1 MIRKLQFLIIAVVL
15 IVASFATGLP
25 FLFFI
30 VYVSLLAVGG
40 SYVLTRFGLAD
51 LEAGYRVD
59 HRQGHVGDDLRTTYS
74 ISNTGGLPKP
84 WLEVYN
90 PTDLPEALP
99 GRALGLRSWAQ
110 RSWIAIVP
118 LTRRGTYRIE
128 PMVVRTGDPFGFF
141 EAAASVGRPTVVT
154 VFPRVVPLPRW
165 RLPNANLEGSHSAP
179 ERTLQTTP
187 LATTVRP
194 YAPGDSF
201 NRIHWRS
208 TARLGEIQ
216 VKEFDL
222 EQTADVWLFVD
233 LEGSIQAG
241 QGDVSTVEE
250 GLRVAASIAHDAILE
265 NRAVGLTTSGH
276 RLVSLPAD
284 RGPRQHQKI
293 MQLLAAVEGD
303 GRTPLAEVLLTGLPW
318 LRRGMTAVVITP
330 SQDRRW
336 ARALTGLRA
345 RGVAAVVIS
354 LDAASYERAVGQ
366 GAAEND
372 AAAQKKPT
380 STKERRHDGGSERG
394 QEQRAMRFTLAEFD
408 LKTYEVGAGD
418 NLGAV
423 LA

>member
-1 MIRKLQFLIIAVVL
+1 MIRRLQFLIVAVSLLIA
-15 IVASFATGLP
+15 AFATGYQ
-25 FLFFI
+25 FLFYM
-30 VYVSLLAVGG
+30 VYLGLLAIGG

-74 ISNTGGLPKP
+74 ISNASGLPKP
-84 WLEVYN
+84 WLEVYS
-90 PTDLPEALP
+90 PTDLPLPVP

-110 RSWIAIVP
+110 RAWIAIVP
-118 LTRRGTYRIE
+118 LSRRCSFRIE

-141 EAAASVGRPTVVT
+141 EAAATVGRPTVVT
-154 VFPRVVPLPRW
+154 VFPRVLPLPRW
-165 RLPNANLEGSHSAP
+165 RLPNAYLEGTHSAP

-233 LEGSIQAG
+233 LEARVQAG
-241 QGDVSTVEE
+241 DGDMSTVEE
-250 GLRVAASIAHDAILE
+250 ILRVAASIAHDAILE
-265 NRAVGLTTSGH
+265 NRAVGMTTSGH
-276 RLVSLPAD
+276 RLVSIPAD
-284 RGPRQHQKI
+284 RGTRQRQKI

-303 GRTPLAEVLLTGLPW
+303 GWTPLAEVLLTGLPR
-318 LRRGMTAVVITP
+318 LRRGMTAVVVTA
-330 SQDRRW
+330 SRERQWVRT
-336 ARALTGLRA
+336 LTSLRA
-345 RGVAAVVIS
+345 RGVTAAVVA
-354 LDAASYERAVGQ
+354 LDAVSYEVYGPGRPILESYAA
-366 GAAEND
+366 AAE
-372 AAAQKKPT
+372 
-380 STKERRHDGGSERG
+380 
-394 QEQRAMRFTLAEFD
+394 QEQRALSFSLAEYD
-408 LKTYEVGAGD
+408 VRSYEVRAGD
-418 NLGAV
+418 DLGAV

>member
-1 MIRKLQFLIIAVVL
+1 VIRRLQFLVVAIVLLIA
-15 IVASFATGLP
+15 AFTTGLP
-25 FLFFI
+25 FLFYV
-30 VYVSLLAVGG
+30 VYLGLLAVGG

-74 ISNTGGLPKP
+74 ISNASGLPKP

-90 PTDLPEALP
+90 PTDLPVPLP
-99 GRALGLRSWAQ
+99 GRALGLTSWAQ
-110 RSWIAIVP
+110 RSWVAVVP
-118 LTRRGTYRIE
+118 LIRRGTYRIE

-141 EAAASVGRPTVVT
+141 EAAATVGRPTVIT

-179 ERTLQTTP
+179 ERTFQTTP

-208 TARLGEIQ
+208 TARTGEIQ

-233 LEGSIQAG
+233 LDTSVQTGEGDI
-241 QGDVSTVEE
+241 STVEE
-250 GLRVAASIAHDAILE
+250 SLRACASIVHDAILE

-276 RLVSLPAD
+276 RMVSIPPD
-284 RGPRQHQKI
+284 RGPRQRLKI

-303 GRTPLAEVLLTGLPW
+303 GHSPIAEVLLAGLPQI
-318 LRRGMTAVVITP
+318 RRGMTVVVITP
-330 SQDRRW
+330 SDDRQW
-336 ARALTGLRA
+336 IRALTGLRG

-354 LDAASYERAVGQ
+354 LDARSYKHFRAGNPVTETEAEAQHRRAV
-366 GAAEND
+366 
-372 AAAQKKPT
+372 
-380 STKERRHDGGSERG
+380 
-394 QEQRAMRFTLAEFD
+394 RFALAEYD
-408 LKTYEVGAGD
+408 LKACEVHAGD
-418 NLGAV
+418 DLGTV

>member
-1 MIRKLQFLIIAVVL
+1 VIRRLQFLVVAVVL
-15 IVASFATGLP
+15 LIAAFSTGLP
-25 FLFFI
+25 FLFYV
-30 VYVSLLAVGG
+30 VYLGLLAIGG

-59 HRQGHVGDDLRTTYS
+59 HRQAHVGDDLRTTYS
-74 ISNTGGLPKP
+74 ISNASNLPKP

-90 PTDLPEALP
+90 PTDLPVPLP

-110 RSWIAIVP
+110 RSWVAIVP
-118 LTRRGTYRIE
+118 LTRRGTFRVE

-141 EAAASVGRPTVVT
+141 EAAAMVGRPTMVT
-154 VFPRVVPLPRW
+154 VFPQVVPLPRW

-222 EQTADVWLFVD
+222 EQTADVWLYVD
-233 LEGSIQAG
+233 LEEPVHRGE
-241 QGDVSTVEE
+241 GDVSTVEE
-250 GLRVAASIAHDAILE
+250 SLRVAASIAHDAFLE

-276 RLVSLPAD
+276 RLVSIPAD
-284 RGPRQHQKI
+284 RGPRQRQKV

-303 GRTPLAEVLLTGLPW
+303 GMTPLAEVLLTGLPK

-330 SQDRRW
+330 SRDRVWVRT
-336 ARALTGLRA
+336 LTTLRS
-345 RGVAAVVIS
+345 RGVTAAVVL
-354 LDAASYERAVGQ
+354 LDAVSYESA
-366 GAAEND
+366 
-372 AAAQKKPT
+372 
-380 STKERRHDGGSERG
+380 RRRRPQSGDGEDDLAMR
-394 QEQRAMRFTLAEFD
+394 EQRAIRFALAEYD
-408 LKTYEVGAGD
+408 LKSYEVRAGD

>member
-1 MIRKLQFLIIAVVL
+1 VIRRLQFLVVAIVLLIA
-15 IVASFATGLP
+15 AFTTGLG
-25 FLFFI
+25 FLFYV
-30 VYVSLLAVGG
+30 VYLGLLAVGG

-74 ISNTGGLPKP
+74 ISNASGLPKP

-90 PTDLPEALP
+90 PTDLPVPLP

-110 RSWIAIVP
+110 RSWVAIVP

-141 EAAASVGRPTVVT
+141 EAAATVGRPTVVT

-179 ERTLQTTP
+179 ERTFQTTP

-208 TARLGEIQ
+208 TARTGEIQ

-233 LEGSIQAG
+233 LDAAVQSGE
-241 QGDVSTVEE
+241 GDVSTVEE
-250 GLRVAASIAHDAILE
+250 SLRVAASIVHDAILE
-265 NRAVGLTTSGH
+265 NRAVGMTTSGH
-276 RLVSLPAD
+276 RIVSIPAD
-284 RGPRQHQKI
+284 RGPRQRLKI
-293 MQLLAAVEGD
+293 MQLLAAVDGD
-303 GRTPLAEVLLTGLPW
+303 GHSSMAEVLLTGLPQ
-318 LRRGMTAVVITP
+318 LRRGMTVVVVTP
-330 SQDRRW
+330 SSDRQW
-336 ARALTGLRA
+336 VRALTGLRT
-345 RGVAAVVIS
+345 RGVAAVVIT
-354 LDAASYERAVGQ
+354 LDAASYERSRSRNPLPETEDEAQQRRAVHF
-366 GAAEND
+366 A
-372 AAAQKKPT
+372 
-380 STKERRHDGGSERG
+380 
-394 QEQRAMRFTLAEFD
+394 LAEYD
-408 LKTYEVGAGD
+408 LKSCEVRAGD
-418 NLGAV
+418 DLGTV

>member
-1 MIRKLQFLIIAVVL
+1 MIRRLQFLVVAVVIL
-15 IVASFATGLP
+15 MAAFSTGLP
-25 FLFFI
+25 FLFYV
-30 VYVSLLAVGG
+30 VYLGMLAVGG

-74 ISNTGGLPKP
+74 ISNASGLPKP

-90 PTDLPEALP
+90 PTDLPVPLP

-118 LTRRGTYRIE
+118 LTRRGTFRIE

-141 EAAASVGRPTVVT
+141 EAAAAVGRPTVVT

-165 RLPNANLEGSHSAP
+165 RLPHANLEGSHSAP

-222 EQTADVWLFVD
+222 EQTADVWLYVD
-233 LEGSIQAG
+233 LEAG
-241 QGDVSTVEE
+241 VQEGEGDISTVEE
-250 GLRVAASIAHDAILE
+250 SLRIAASIAHDAIIE

-276 RLVSLPAD
+276 RLVSIPAD
-284 RGPRQHQKI
+284 RGPRQRQKI

-303 GRTPLAEVLLTGLPW
+303 GSTPLAEVLLTGLPK

-330 SQDRRW
+330 SRERVW
-336 ARALTGLRA
+336 VRALSTLRG
-345 RGVAAVVIS
+345 RGVTAAVIT
-354 LDAASYERAVGQ
+354 LDAPSYEPRSRRRPRFGETEA
-366 GAAEND
+366 D
-372 AAAQKKPT
+372 PAAQ
-380 STKERRHDGGSERG
+380 D
-394 QEQRAMRFTLAEFD
+394 QRALRFALAEYD
-408 LKTYEVGAGD
+408 LKSYGVKAED
-418 NLGAV
+418 DIGAV

>member
-1 MIRKLQFLIIAVVL
+1 MIRRLQFLIVAVALLIA
-15 IVASFATGLP
+15 AFSTGLQ
-25 FLFFI
+25 FLFYV
-30 VYVSLLAVGG
+30 VYLGLLGIGG

-74 ISNTGGLPKP
+74 ISNASGLPKP

-90 PTDLPEALP
+90 PTDLPVPLP

-110 RSWIAIVP
+110 RSWVAIVP
-118 LTRRGTYRIE
+118 LTRRGTFRIE
-128 PMVVRTGDPFGFF
+128 PMIVRTGDPFGFF
-141 EAAASVGRPTVVT
+141 EAAATVGRPTVVT

-165 RLPNANLEGSHSAP
+165 RLPNAYLEGTHSAP

-194 YAPGDSF
+194 YVPGDSF

-222 EQTADVWLFVD
+222 EQTADLWLFVD
-233 LEGSIQAG
+233 LESSVQSGE
-241 QGDVSTVEE
+241 GDVSTVEE
-250 GLRVAASIAHDAILE
+250 AMRVAASVAHDAILE

-276 RLVSLPAD
+276 RLVSIPAD
-284 RGPRQHQKI
+284 RGPRQRQKI
-293 MQLLAAVEGD
+293 MALLAAVEGD
-303 GRTPLAEVLLTGLPW
+303 GRTPLAEILLTGLPQ
-318 LRRGMTAVVITP
+318 LRRGMTAVVVTP
-330 SQDRRW
+330 SRDRQW
-336 ARALTGLRA
+336 VRALTSLRA
-345 RGVAAVVIS
+345 RGVTAAVVT
-354 LDAASYERAVGQ
+354 LDAVSYAAAGNSRWS
-366 GAAEND
+366 GAANPEL
-372 AAAQKKPT
+372 A
-380 STKERRHDGGSERG
+380 G
-394 QEQRAMRFTLAEFD
+394 QEQRALHFALAE
-408 LKTYEVGAGD
+408 YEVRSYEVHAGD

>member
-1 MIRKLQFLIIAVVL
+1 MIRRLQFLIVALVL
-15 IVASFATGLP
+15 LLAAFATGLP
-25 FLFFI
+25 FLFFV
-30 VYVSLLAVGG
+30 VYLGLLAVGG

-74 ISNTGGLPKP
+74 ISNASGLPKP

-90 PTDLPEALP
+90 PTDLPVPLP
-99 GRALGLRSWAQ
+99 GRAIGLRSWAQ
-110 RSWIAIVP
+110 RSWIAVVP

-128 PMVVRTGDPFGFF
+128 PMIVQTGDPFGFF
-141 EAAASVGRPTVVT
+141 EAAATVGRPTVVT
-154 VFPRVVPLPRW
+154 VFPRVIPLPRW
-165 RLPNANLEGSHSAP
+165 RLPSANLEGSHSAP
-179 ERTLQTTP
+179 ERTIQTTP

-222 EQTADVWLFVD
+222 EQTADVWLYVD
-233 LEGSIQAG
+233 LEAAVQSGE
-241 QGDVSTVEE
+241 GDISTVEE
-250 GLRVAASIAHDAILE
+250 SLRVAASIAHDALTE

-276 RLVSLPAD
+276 RTVNIPAD
-284 RGPRQHQKI
+284 RGPRQRQKI

-303 GRTPLAEVLLTGLPW
+303 GRTPLAELLLMGLPK

-330 SQDRRW
+330 SRDRPWIRTL
-336 ARALTGLRA
+336 APLRA
-345 RGVAAVVIS
+345 RGVASVVVA
-354 LDAASYERAVGQ
+354 LDAATYEFAGRSGREMEKTS
-366 GAAEND
+366 AA
-372 AAAQKKPT
+372 
-380 STKERRHDGGSERG
+380 S
-394 QEQRAMRFTLAEFD
+394 QEQRALQFALAEYGI
-408 LKTYEVGAGD
+408 KNYEVRAGD
-418 NLGAV
+418 HLGAV

>member
-1 MIRKLQFLIIAVVL
+1 VIRRLQFLIVAVVL
-15 IVASFATGLP
+15 LIAAFSTGLG
-25 FLFFI
+25 FLFYV
-30 VYVSLLAVGG
+30 VYLGLLAIGG

-59 HRQGHVGDDLRTTYS
+59 HRQGHVGDDMRTTYS
-74 ISNTGGLPKP
+74 ISNASGLPKP

-90 PTDLPEALP
+90 PTDLPVPLP
-99 GRALGLRSWAQ
+99 GRALSLRSWAQ

-141 EAAASVGRPTVVT
+141 EAAATVGRPTVVT
-154 VFPRVVPLPRW
+154 VFPRVLALPRW
-165 RLPNANLEGSHSAP
+165 RLPNAYLEGTHSAP

-222 EQTADVWLFVD
+222 EQTADVWIFVD
-233 LEGSIQAG
+233 LESRVQAG
-241 QGDVSTVEE
+241 EGDISTVEE
-250 GLRVAASIAHDAILE
+250 GMRVAASIAHDAILE

-276 RLVSLPAD
+276 RLVSIPAD
-284 RGPRQHQKI
+284 RGPRQRQKI

-303 GRTPLAEVLLTGLPW
+303 GRTPLAEVLLTGLPK
-318 LRRGMTAVVITP
+318 LRRGMTAVIVTA
-330 SQDRRW
+330 SRERRW
-336 ARALTGLRA
+336 VRTLTSLRA
-345 RGVAAVVIS
+345 RGVTAAVVA
-354 LDAASYERAVGQ
+354 LDAESYELSGRPRRA
-366 GAAEND
+366 AD
-372 AAAQKKPT
+372 
-380 STKERRHDGGSERG
+380 SEGDPAG
-394 QEQRAMRFTLAEFD
+394 QEQRAVRFALAEYD
-408 LKTYEVGAGD
+408 VKTYEVHAGD

>member
-1 MIRKLQFLIIAVVL
+1 MVVAVVL
-15 IVASFATGLP
+15 VLAAFTTGLS
-25 FLFFI
+25 FLFYV
-30 VYVSLLAVGG
+30 VYLGLLVVGG

-74 ISNTGGLPKP
+74 ISNASRLPKP

-90 PTDLPEALP
+90 PTDLPVALP

-118 LTRRGTYRIE
+118 LTKRGTYRIE

-141 EAAASVGRPTVVT
+141 EAAATVGRPTVVT

-165 RLPNANLEGSHSAP
+165 RLPHANLEGSHSAP

-222 EQTADVWLFVD
+222 EQTADVWLFID
-233 LEGSIQAG
+233 LETAV
-241 QGDVSTVEE
+241 QGGKGDISTIEE
-250 GLRVAASIAHDAILE
+250 ALRVAASVAHDAISE
-265 NRAVGLTTSGH
+265 NRAVGVTTSGH
-276 RLVSLPAD
+276 RLVSIPAD
-284 RGPRQHQKI
+284 RGPRQRLKI
-293 MQLLAAVEGD
+293 MALLAAVDGD
-303 GRTPLAEVLLTGLPW
+303 GHTPLAEVLLSGLPR
-318 LRRGMTAVVITP
+318 LRRGMTAVVVTP
-330 SQDRRW
+330 SVDRSW
-336 ARALTGLRA
+336 VRALTGLRG
-345 RGVAAVVIS
+345 RGVAAVVVAVN
-354 LDAASYERAVGQ
+354 AASYER
-366 GAAEND
+366 
-372 AAAQKKPT
+372 
-380 STKERRHDGGSERG
+380 GGRSGRP
-394 QEQRAMRFTLAEFD
+394 
-408 LKTYEVGAGD
+408 GAGD
-418 NLGAV
+418 AVSAGSPERRALRFALAEYDLKACEVSAGDDLGTV

>member
-1 MIRKLQFLIIAVVL
+1 MIRRLQFLVVA
-15 IVASFATGLP
+15 IVLLVAAFSTGLP
-25 FLFFI
+25 FLFYV
-30 VYVSLLAVGG
+30 VYLGLLAIGG

-74 ISNTGGLPKP
+74 ISNASNLPKP

-90 PTDLPEALP
+90 PSDLPVPLP

-118 LTRRGTYRIE
+118 LTRRGTFRIE

-141 EAAASVGRPTVVT
+141 EAAATVGRPSVIT
-154 VFPRVVPLPRW
+154 VFPQVVPLPRW
-165 RLPNANLEGSHSAP
+165 RLLHANLEGSHSAP

-222 EQTADVWLFVD
+222 EQTADVWLYVD
-233 LEGSIQAG
+233 LERPVQRGE
-241 QGDVSTVEE
+241 GDISTVEE
-250 GLRVAASIAHDAILE
+250 SLRVAASIAHDAFLE

-276 RLVSLPAD
+276 RLVSIPAD
-284 RGPRQHQKI
+284 RGPRQRQKV
-293 MQLLAAVEGD
+293 MQLLAAVDGD
-303 GRTPLAEVLLTGLPW
+303 GMTPLAEVLLVGLPK
-318 LRRGMTAVVITP
+318 LRRGMTAVVVTP
-330 SQDRRW
+330 SRERSW
-336 ARALTGLRA
+336 IRTLTALRG
-345 RGVAAVVIS
+345 RGVTATVVA
-354 LDAASYERAVGQ
+354 LDAASYEFAGRKRPQ
-366 GAAEND
+366 TE
-372 AAAQKKPT
+372 
-380 STKERRHDGGSERG
+380 DGDDDLATR
-394 QEQRAMRFTLAEFD
+394 EQRALRFALAEYD
-408 LKTYEVGAGD
+408 LKAYEVRAGD

>member
-1 MIRKLQFLIIAVVL
+1 MIRRLQFLIVAIVLLIA
-15 IVASFATGLP
+15 AFSTGLP
-25 FLFFI
+25 FLFYI
-30 VYVSLLAVGG
+30 VYLGLLAIGG

-74 ISNTGGLPKP
+74 ISNASSLPKP

-90 PTDLPEALP
+90 PTDLPVPLP

-141 EAAASVGRPTVVT
+141 EAAAIVGRPTVVT

-179 ERTLQTTP
+179 ERSLQTTP

-222 EQTADVWLFVD
+222 EQTADVWIFVD
-233 LEGSIQAG
+233 LEEGVQT
-241 QGDVSTVEE
+241 GDGDISTVEE
-250 GLRVAASIAHDAILE
+250 SLRVAASIAHDAIME

-276 RLVSLPAD
+276 RLVSIPAD
-284 RGPRQHQKI
+284 RGPRQRQKI
-293 MQLLAAVEGD
+293 MALLAAVEGD
-303 GRTPLAEVLLTGLPW
+303 GRTPLAELLLAGLPK
-318 LRRGMTAVVITP
+318 LRRGMTAVVVTP
-330 SQDRRW
+330 SHQRRW
-336 ARALTGLRA
+336 VRALTGLRG
-345 RGVAAVVIS
+345 RGVTAAVVT
-354 LDAASYERAVGQ
+354 LDATSYENAG
-366 GAAEND
+366 
-372 AAAQKKPT
+372 
-380 STKERRHDGGSERG
+380 RRRQQREDEEQDRSG
-394 QEQRAMRFTLAEFD
+394 QEQRALRFALAEYD
-408 LKTYEVGAGD
+408 LKTYEVRAGD
-418 NLGAV
+418 SLGQV

>member
-1 MIRKLQFLIIAVVL
+1 MIRRLQFLVVALVL
-15 IVASFATGLP
+15 ILAAFSTGLS
-25 FLFFI
+25 FLFYV
-30 VYVSLLAVGG
+30 VYLGLLAVGG

-59 HRQGHVGDDLRTTYS
+59 HRQGHVGEELRTTYS
-74 ISNTGGLPKP
+74 ISNASRLPKP

-90 PTDLPEALP
+90 PTDLPVPLP

-110 RSWIAIVP
+110 RSWVAIVP

-141 EAAASVGRPTVVT
+141 EAAATVGRPTVVT

-165 RLPNANLEGSHSAP
+165 RLPNANLEGTHSAP

-233 LEGSIQAG
+233 LETAV
-241 QGDVSTVEE
+241 QGGEGDLSTVEE
-250 GLRVAASIAHDAILE
+250 SLRVAASIAHDAIIE
-265 NRAVGLTTSGH
+265 NRAVGVTTSGH
-276 RLVSLPAD
+276 RLVSIPAD
-284 RGPRQHQKI
+284 RGPRQRLKI
-293 MQLLAAVEGD
+293 MQLMAAVDGD
-303 GRTPLAEVLLTGLPW
+303 GRTPLGEVLLAGLPR
-318 LRRGMTAVVITP
+318 LRRGMTAVVVTP
-330 SQDRRW
+330 SLDRSW
-336 ARALTGLRA
+336 IRALAGLRG
-345 RGVAAVVIS
+345 RGVAAVVVTV
-354 LDAASYERAVGQ
+354 DAVSYERAAQRGRRGVG
-366 GAAEND
+366 D
-372 AAAQKKPT
+372 
-380 STKERRHDGGSERG
+380 
-394 QEQRAMRFTLAEFD
+394 TLAGESAQWRALRFALSEYD
-408 LKTYEVGAGD
+408 LKACKVVAGD
-418 NLGAV
+418 DLGTV

>member
-1 MIRKLQFLIIAVVL
+1 VIRRLQFLIVVVALLIA
-15 IVASFATGLP
+15 AFSTGLA
-25 FLFFI
+25 FLFFV
-30 VYVSLLAVGG
+30 VYLGLLAIGG

-59 HRQGHVGDDLRTTYS
+59 HRQAHVGEDLRTTYS
-74 ISNTGGLPKP
+74 ISNAATLPKP

-90 PTDLPEALP
+90 PTDLPVPLP
-99 GRALGLRSWAQ
+99 GRALGLRSRAQ

-118 LTRRGTYRIE
+118 LTRRGTFRIE

-141 EAAASVGRPTVVT
+141 EAAATVGRPTVIT

-165 RLPNANLEGSHSAP
+165 RLANAFLEGTHSAP

-222 EQTADVWLFVD
+222 EQTADVWIFVD
-233 LEGSIQAG
+233 LEAAIHTGF
-241 QGDVSTVEE
+241 GDVSTVEE
-250 GLRVAASIAHDAILE
+250 AMRVAASIAEDAILE
-265 NRAVGLTTSGH
+265 NRAVGLTTSAR
-276 RLVSLPAD
+276 RLVSIPAD
-284 RGPRQHQKI
+284 RGPRQRQKI
-293 MQLLAAVEGD
+293 MQLLAAVEAD
-303 GRTPLAEVLLTGLPW
+303 GSAPLAELLLAGLPK

-330 SQDRRW
+330 SRERQW
-336 ARALTGLRA
+336 VRALAPLRS
-345 RGVAAVVIS
+345 RGVTAAVVA
-354 LDAASYERAVGQ
+354 LDADSYAHYDTSRKPAETSESGSDLAER
-366 GAAEND
+366 
-372 AAAQKKPT
+372 
-380 STKERRHDGGSERG
+380 
-394 QEQRAMRFTLAEFD
+394 EQRALRFALAEYD
-408 LKTYEVGAGD
+408 VKTYEVRAGD

>member
-1 MIRKLQFLIIAVVL
+1 VLIRRLQFLLVAVILLIA
-15 IVASFATGLP
+15 AFSSGLP
-25 FLFFI
+25 FLFYV
-30 VYVSLLAVGG
+30 VYLGLLAIGG

-51 LEAGYRVD
+51 LEAGYLVD
-59 HRQGHVGDDLRTTYS
+59 HRQAHVGDDLRTTYS
-74 ISNTGGLPKP
+74 ISNASGLPKP

-90 PTDLPEALP
+90 PTDLPVPLP
-99 GRALGLRSWAQ
+99 GRALGLRSWAE

-141 EAAASVGRPTVVT
+141 EAAATVGRPTVVT

-165 RLPNANLEGSHSAP
+165 RLPNSNLEGSHSAP

-187 LATTVRP
+187 LATTIRP

-208 TARLGEIQ
+208 TARVGEIQ

-233 LEGSIQAG
+233 LESLIQTG
-241 QGDVSTVEE
+241 EGDISTVEE
-250 GLRVAASIAHDAILE
+250 ALRVAASIAHDAILE

-276 RLVSLPAD
+276 RLVSIPAD
-284 RGPRQHQKI
+284 RGPRQRQKI

-303 GRTPLAEVLLTGLPW
+303 GGTPLAEMLLAGVPK
-318 LRRGMTAVVITP
+318 LRRGMTAVVVTA
-330 SQDRRW
+330 SRERRW
-336 ARALTGLRA
+336 VRALTSLRA
-345 RGVAAVVIS
+345 RGVAAAVIAV
-354 LDAASYERAVGQ
+354 DAASYDV
-366 GAAEND
+366 AARHRRSGEAD
-372 AAAQKKPT
+372 ADLA
-380 STKERRHDGGSERG
+380 S
-394 QEQRAMRFTLAEFD
+394 QEQRALRFALAEYD
-408 LKTYEVGAGD
+408 IKCHEVRAGD

>member
-1 MIRKLQFLIIAVVL
+1 VIRRLQFLVVAVVL
-15 IVASFATGLP
+15 LIAAFSTGLS
-25 FLFFI
+25 FLFYV
-30 VYVSLLAVGG
+30 VYLGLLAIGG

-59 HRQGHVGDDLRTTYS
+59 HRQAHVGDDLRTTYS
-74 ISNTGGLPKP
+74 ISNASNLPKP

-90 PTDLPEALP
+90 PTDLPVPLP

-110 RSWIAIVP
+110 RSWVAIVP
-118 LTRRGTYRIE
+118 LTRRGTFRVE
-128 PMVVRTGDPFGFF
+128 PMIVRTGDPFGFF
-141 EAAASVGRPTVVT
+141 EAAATVGRPTMVT
-154 VFPRVVPLPRW
+154 VFPQVVPLPRW

-222 EQTADVWLFVD
+222 EQTADVWLYVD
-233 LEGSIQAG
+233 LEAPVQGG
-241 QGDVSTVEE
+241 EGDVSTVEE
-250 GLRVAASIAHDAILE
+250 SLRVAASIAHDAFLE

-276 RLVSLPAD
+276 RLVSIPAD
-284 RGPRQHQKI
+284 RGPRQRQKV

-303 GRTPLAEVLLTGLPW
+303 GMTPLAEVLLTGLPK

-330 SQDRRW
+330 SRERVW
-336 ARALTGLRA
+336 IRTLTTLRG
-345 RGVAAVVIS
+345 RGVTAAVVL
-354 LDAASYERAVGQ
+354 LDAPSYETAG
-366 GAAEND
+366 
-372 AAAQKKPT
+372 
-380 STKERRHDGGSERG
+380 RRHTKSGEGEDDLAMR
-394 QEQRAMRFTLAEFD
+394 EQRALRFALAEYD
-408 LKTYEVGAGD
+408 LKSYEVRAGD

>member
-1 MIRKLQFLIIAVVL
+1 MIRRLQFLMVAAVLV
-15 IVASFATGLP
+15 VAAFSTGQA
-25 FLFFI
+25 FLFYI
-30 VYVSLLAVGG
+30 VYLGLLAVGG

-74 ISNTGGLPKP
+74 ISNASSLPKP

-90 PTDLPEALP
+90 PTDLPVPLP
-99 GRALGLRSWAQ
+99 GRALSLRSWAQ

-141 EAAASVGRPTVVT
+141 EAAATVGRPTVVT
-154 VFPRVVPLPRW
+154 VFPRVLALPHW
-165 RLPNANLEGSHSAP
+165 RLPNANLEGTHSAP

-233 LEGSIQAG
+233 LDSSVQSGEGDI
-241 QGDVSTVEE
+241 STVEE
-250 GLRVAASIAHDAILE
+250 SLRVAASVAHDAIVE

-276 RLVSLPAD
+276 RIVSIPAD
-284 RGPRQHQKI
+284 RGPRQRQKI

-303 GRTPLAEVLLTGLPW
+303 GSATLAEQLLNGLPL
-318 LRRGMTAVVITP
+318 LRRGMTAVIITP
-330 SQDRRW
+330 SRERHW
-336 ARALTGLRA
+336 VRTLTGLRA
-345 RGVAAVVIS
+345 RGVAAVIVA
-354 LDAASYERAVGQ
+354 LDGESYADVSPDGRDGNAPGAEHAA
-366 GAAEND
+366 
-372 AAAQKKPT
+372 
-380 STKERRHDGGSERG
+380 
-394 QEQRAMRFTLAEFD
+394 QEQRALRFALAEYD
-408 LKTYEVGAGD
+408 LKVCEVRAGD
-418 NLGAV
+418 DLGAV

>member
-1 MIRKLQFLIIAVVL
+1 VIRRLQFLIVAVALLIA
-15 IVASFATGLP
+15 AFATGLP
-25 FLFFI
+25 FLFYL
-30 VYVSLLAVGG
+30 VYLGLLAIGG

-51 LEAGYRVD
+51 IEAGYRVD
-59 HRQGHVGDDLRTTYS
+59 HRQGHVGDDMRTTYS
-74 ISNTGGLPKP
+74 ISNASSFPKP

-90 PTDLPEALP
+90 PTDLPVPLP

-118 LTRRGTYRIE
+118 LTRRGTFRIE

-141 EAAASVGRPTVVT
+141 EAAATVGRPTIVT

-165 RLPNANLEGSHSAP
+165 RLPNAFLEGTHSAP

-222 EQTADVWLFVD
+222 EQTADLWLFVD
-233 LEGSIQAG
+233 LEAG
-241 QGDVSTVEE
+241 VHAGEGDVSTVEE
-250 GLRVAASIAHDAILE
+250 AMRVAASIAHDAIIE

-276 RLVSLPAD
+276 RLVSIPAD
-284 RGPRQHQKI
+284 RGPRQRQKI

-303 GRTPLAEVLLTGLPW
+303 GRTPLAEVLLTGLPK
-318 LRRGMTAVVITP
+318 LRRGMTAVIVTA
-330 SQDRRW
+330 SRDRRW
-336 ARALTGLRA
+336 VRTLTSLRA
-345 RGVAAVVIS
+345 RGVAAAVVA
-354 LDAASYERAVGQ
+354 LDAASYDRSGRWRRSVGLDAE
-366 GAAEND
+366 GAE
-372 AAAQKKPT
+372 Q
-380 STKERRHDGGSERG
+380 
-394 QEQRAMRFTLAEFD
+394 QQRALQFALAEYD
-408 LKTYEVGAGD
+408 VKTYEIRAGD
-418 NLGAV
+418 NLGMV

>member
-1 MIRKLQFLIIAVVL
+1 VIRRLQFLIVAVAL
-15 IVASFATGLP
+15 LVAAFSTGLG
-25 FLFFI
+25 FLFYV
-30 VYVSLLAVGG
+30 VYLGILAVGG

-59 HRQGHVGDDLRTTYS
+59 HRQGHVGEELRTTYS
-74 ISNTGGLPKP
+74 ISNASGLPKP

-90 PTDLPEALP
+90 PTDLPVPLP
-99 GRALGLRSWAQ
+99 GRALSLRSWAQ
-110 RSWIAIVP
+110 RSWIAIAP

-141 EAAASVGRPTVVT
+141 EAAATVGRPTVVS

-165 RLPNANLEGSHSAP
+165 RLPNAFLEGTHSAP

-222 EQTADVWLFVD
+222 EQTADVWIFAD
-233 LEGSIQAG
+233 LEESVQVGE
-241 QGDVSTVEE
+241 GDVSTVEE
-250 GLRVAASIAHDAILE
+250 VVRVAASIAHDAILE

-284 RGPRQHQKI
+284 RGPRQRQKI
-293 MQLLAAVEGD
+293 MALLSAVEGD
-303 GRTPLAEVLLTGLPW
+303 GRAPLAEVLLTGLPK
-318 LRRGMTAVVITP
+318 LRRGMTAVVVTP
-330 SQDRRW
+330 SRERRW
-336 ARALTGLRA
+336 VRALTTLRA
-345 RGVAAVVIS
+345 RGVTAAVVAI
-354 LDAASYERAVGQ
+354 AADSYDPSSRERSSAESETD
-366 GAAEND
+366 GAE
-372 AAAQKKPT
+372 
-380 STKERRHDGGSERG
+380 
-394 QEQRAMRFTLAEFD
+394 QEQRALRFALAEYD
-408 LKTYEVGAGD
+408 VRTYVVQAGD
-418 NLGAV
+418 NLGTV

>member
-1 MIRKLQFLIIAVVL
+1 VIRRIQFM
-15 IVASFATGLP
+15 IVAIVISMAAFTTGLP
-25 FLFFI
+25 FLFYM
-30 VYVSLLAVGG
+30 VYLGLLAVGG

-59 HRQGHVGDDLRTTYS
+59 HKQGHVGDDLRTTYS
-74 ISNTGGLPKP
+74 IQNVSGLPKP

-90 PTDLPEALP
+90 PTDLPVALP

-141 EAAASVGRPTVVT
+141 EAAATVGRPTVIT
-154 VFPRVVPLPRW
+154 VFPKVVVLPRW

-179 ERTLQTTP
+179 ERSLQTTP

-222 EQTADVWLFVD
+222 EQTADLWLFVD
-233 LEGSIQAG
+233 LESSKQRGN
-241 QGDVSTVEE
+241 GDVSTIEE
-250 GLRVAASIAHDAILE
+250 ALRVAASVAHDAILE

-276 RLVSLPAD
+276 RLVNLPAD
-284 RGPRQHQKI
+284 RGPRQRQKI

-303 GRTPLAEVLLTGLPW
+303 GRTPLAEVLLTGLPR
-318 LRRGMTAVVITP
+318 LRRGMTAVVVTA
-330 SQDRRW
+330 SRDRRW
-336 ARALTGLRA
+336 IRALAALRA
-345 RGVAAVVIS
+345 RGIAAAVVA
-354 LDAASYERAVGQ
+354 LDAASYEAAGHGRRAP
-366 GAAEND
+366 E
-372 AAAQKKPT
+372 AAA
-380 STKERRHDGGSERG
+380 SEAA
-394 QEQRAMRFTLAEFD
+394 QEQRALHFALAEYD
-408 LKTYEVGAGD
+408 IKSYEVHAGD
-418 NLGAV
+418 DLGAV

>member
-1 MIRKLQFLIIAVVL
+1 MIRRLQFLIVAVVL
-15 IVASFATGLP
+15 LIAAFSTGLP
-25 FLFFI
+25 FLFYV
-30 VYVSLLAVGG
+30 VYLGLLAVGG

-74 ISNTGGLPKP
+74 ISNASGLPKP
-84 WLEVYN
+84 WLEAYN
-90 PTDLPEALP
+90 PTDLPVPLP
-99 GRALGLRSWAQ
+99 GRAIGLRSRAQ

-141 EAAASVGRPTVVT
+141 EAAATVGRPTVVT

-165 RLPNANLEGSHSAP
+165 RLPNANLEGTHSAP

-201 NRIHWRS
+201 NRIHWRT

-233 LEGSIQAG
+233 LESAA
-241 QGDVSTVEE
+241 QGGEGDISTVEE
-250 GLRVAASIAHDAILE
+250 SLRVAASIAHDAILE

-276 RLVSLPAD
+276 RLVSIPAD
-284 RGPRQHQKI
+284 RGPRQRQKI

-303 GRTPLAEVLLTGLPW
+303 GHSPLAEVLLTGLPR
-318 LRRGMTAVVITP
+318 LRRGMTAVVVTP
-330 SQDRRW
+330 SNERHW
-336 ARALTGLRA
+336 IRALTGLRG
-345 RGVAAVVIS
+345 RGVAAVVVT
-354 LDAASYERAVGQ
+354 LDAASYDRAGQ
-366 GAAEND
+366 SRRR
-372 AAAQKKPT
+372 AAAV
-380 STKERRHDGGSERG
+380 ESEPES
-394 QEQRAMRFTLAEFD
+394 QEQRALRFALAEYD
-408 LKTYEVGAGD
+408 LKVCEVRAGD
-418 NLGAV
+418 NLGTV

>member
-1 MIRKLQFLIIAVVL
+1 MLRRLQFLIVAIVL
-15 IVASFATGLP
+15 LIASFSTGLP

-30 VYVSLLAVGG
+30 VYLGLLAIGG

-74 ISNTGGLPKP
+74 ISNASRLPKP

-90 PTDLPEALP
+90 PTDLPVPIP

-128 PMVVRTGDPFGFF
+128 PMVVQTGDPFGFF
-141 EAAASVGRPTVVT
+141 EAAATVGRPTIVT
-154 VFPRVVPLPRW
+154 VFPRVLPLPRW

-222 EQTADVWLFVD
+222 EQTADVWLYVD
-233 LEGSIQAG
+233 LDAEVQAG
-241 QGDVSTVEE
+241 QGDISTVEE
-250 GLRVAASIAHDAILE
+250 SLRIAASIAHDAILE

-276 RLVSLPAD
+276 RVVNIPAD
-284 RGPRQHQKI
+284 RGPRQRQKI

-303 GRTPLAEVLLTGLPW
+303 GRAPLAEVLLSGLPK
-318 LRRGMTAVVITP
+318 LRRGMTAVVIT
-330 SQDRRW
+330 SSRERAW
-336 ARALTGLRA
+336 IRALTTLRA
-345 RGVAAVVIS
+345 RGVAAAVVAV
-354 LDAASYERAVGQ
+354 DAASYHQATGR
-366 GAAEND
+366 
-372 AAAQKKPT
+372 
-380 STKERRHDGGSERG
+380 SRRHIDPELAG
-394 QEQRAMRFTLAEFD
+394 QEQRALRFALAEYD
-408 LKTYEVGAGD
+408 LKSYEVHAGD
-418 NLGAV
+418 NLAAV

>member
-1 MIRKLQFLIIAVVL
+1 MIRRLQFLLVAVILLIA
-15 IVASFATGLP
+15 AFSSGLP
-25 FLFFI
+25 FLFYV
-30 VYVSLLAVGG
+30 VYLGLLAIGG
-40 SYVLTRFGLAD
+40 SYVLTRSGLAD

-59 HRQGHVGDDLRTTYS
+59 HRQGHVGEDLRTTYS
-74 ISNTGGLPKP
+74 ISNTSRLPKL

-90 PTDLPEALP
+90 PTDLPVPLP
-99 GRALGLRSWAQ
+99 GRALGLRSWAE

-141 EAAASVGRPTVVT
+141 EAAATVGRPTVIT
-154 VFPRVVPLPRW
+154 VFPRVLPLPRW
-165 RLPNANLEGSHSAP
+165 RLPNSNLEGSHSVP

-208 TARLGEIQ
+208 TARVGEIQ

-233 LEGSIQAG
+233 LESPIQTG
-241 QGDVSTVEE
+241 EGDVSTVEE
-250 GLRVAASIAHDAILE
+250 ALRVAASIAHDAILE

-276 RLVSLPAD
+276 RLVSIPAD
-284 RGPRQHQKI
+284 RGSRQRQKI

-303 GRTPLAEVLLTGLPW
+303 GGTPLAEMLLAGLPR
-318 LRRGMTAVVITP
+318 LRRGMTAVVVTA
-330 SQDRRW
+330 SRERRW
-336 ARALTGLRA
+336 VRALTPLRA
-345 RGVAAVVIS
+345 RGVAAAVIA
-354 LDAASYERAVGQ
+354 LDAASYDVAGRRRRSGE
-366 GAAEND
+366 AEAD
-372 AAAQKKPT
+372 LA
-380 STKERRHDGGSERG
+380 S
-394 QEQRAMRFTLAEFD
+394 QEQRALRFALAEYD
-408 LKTYEVGAGD
+408 IKCHEVHAGD
-418 NLGAV
+418 NLGSV

>member
-1 MIRKLQFLIIAVVL
+1 MIRRLQFLIVAVILLIAAF
-15 IVASFATGLP
+15 ASGLP
-25 FLFFI
+25 FLFYV
-30 VYVSLLAVGG
+30 VYLGLLAIGG

-59 HRQGHVGDDLRTTYS
+59 HRQAHVGDDLRTTYS
-74 ISNTGGLPKP
+74 ISNASGLPKP

-90 PTDLPEALP
+90 PTDLPVPLP

-141 EAAASVGRPTVVT
+141 EAAATVGRPTVVT

-165 RLPNANLEGSHSAP
+165 RLPNSNLEGSHSAP

-208 TARLGEIQ
+208 TARVGEIQ

-233 LEGSIQAG
+233 LESPIQTG
-241 QGDVSTVEE
+241 EGDVSTVEE
-250 GLRVAASIAHDAILE
+250 TLRVAASIAHDAILE

-276 RLVSLPAD
+276 RLVSIPAD
-284 RGPRQHQKI
+284 RGPRQRQKI

-303 GRTPLAEVLLTGLPW
+303 GGTPLAEMLLTGLPQ
-318 LRRGMTAVVITP
+318 LRRGMTAVVVTA
-330 SQDRRW
+330 SRERRW
-336 ARALTGLRA
+336 VRALTSLRA
-345 RGVAAVVIS
+345 RGVASAVIA
-354 LDAASYERAVGQ
+354 LDAASYDV
-366 GAAEND
+366 AARRRRRGD
-372 AAAQKKPT
+372 AEADLA
-380 STKERRHDGGSERG
+380 S
-394 QEQRAMRFTLAEFD
+394 QEQRALRFALAEYD
-408 LKTYEVGAGD
+408 IKCHEVHAGD